1 MLNIENINFETTVKI
16 DGISDIVNKKITEK
30 VNDLLFDIRMDIKE
44 CESPIEQIFLIELLE
59 NTRNYSFNKKIK
71 ELKYDFLDLRVQ
83 EEIGKYRVD
92 FSLYLNELGKTPRKK
107 TVKHFVIEL
116 DGHDFH
122 EKTKEQV
129 QRDKEKDRFLI
140 SEGYTV
146 IRFTGSEIFNNC
158 EEKVHEFLD
167 IVYKECDR

>member
-16 DGISDIVNKKITEK
+16 QGISDIVNKKITEK

-44 CESPIEQIFLIELLE
+44 CESPIEQLFLIELLE
-59 NTRNYSFNKKIK
+59 NTRSYGFNNKLKKIG
-71 ELKYDFLDLRVQ
+71 YDFLDLRVQ

-92 FSLYLNELGKTPRKK
+92 FSLYLNELGKTPCKK
-107 TVKHFVIEL
+107 NVKHFVIEL

-122 EKTKEQV
+122 EKTKEQAKK
-129 QRDKEKDRFLI
+129 DKEKDRFLI

-146 IRFTGSEIFNNC
+146 IRFTGSEIYNNC
-158 EEKVHEFLD
+158 KDKVKEFLN
-167 IVYKECDR
+167 IVFKECDR

>member
-16 DGISDIVNKKITEK
+16 EGISDIVNKKITEK
-30 VNDLLFDIRMDIKE
+30 VNDLLFDIQMDIEK
-44 CESPIEQIFLIELLE
+44 CESPIEQLFLIELLE
-59 NTRNYSFNKKIK
+59 NTRSYGFNNKLKKIGY
-71 ELKYDFLDLRVQ
+71 EFLDLVVQ
-83 EEIGKYRVD
+83 EKIGKYRAD
-92 FSLYLNELGKTPRKK
+92 FVLHLHKNCEIIKK
-107 TVKHFVIEL
+107 FVIEL
-116 DGHDFH
+116 DGHNFH

-146 IRFTGSEIFNNC
+146 IRFTGSEIYNNC
-158 EEKVHEFLD
+158 KDKVKEFLE